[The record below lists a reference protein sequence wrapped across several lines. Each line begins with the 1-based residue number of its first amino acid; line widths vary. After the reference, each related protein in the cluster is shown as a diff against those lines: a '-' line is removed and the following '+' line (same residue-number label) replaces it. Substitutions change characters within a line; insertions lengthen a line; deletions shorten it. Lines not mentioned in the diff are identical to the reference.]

1 MDDAA
6 VTIISTIHNHLYVFN
21 IDRTFVLKASTT
33 AAAVHIAKSP
43 ALEPESVIVSAQAT
57 AVNPASQ
64 RIRLFCSLSMQRAN
78 AKGNN
83 AACTAANPAG
93 FSYVPVMGKA

>member
-64 RIRLFCSLSMQRAN
+64 RIRLFRSLSMQRAN